1 MEQKKLIRLAGE
13 LTDFCIKYKIFNTTC
28 GAKEIKQR
36 IAEQFDDV
44 VFVEGLINL
53 IIVRVQNQKD
63 IDTGKLVEL
72 LSELERLRLELE
84 YTVPESA
91 EEKC

>member
-1 MEQKKLIRLAGE
+1 MERKRLANE
-13 LTDFCIKYKIFNTTC
+13 LTDFCLAYKIFNISC

-36 IAEQFDDV
+36 IEEQFTDV

-53 IIVRVQNQKD
+53 IIVKAKNHED
-63 IDTGKLVEL
+63 IDTGKLIEL

-84 YTVPESA
+84 YKMPEGAGS
-91 EEKC
+91 KC